1 VNTAWALG
9 LIVGPA
15 LGGYLSQVPVQK
27 ESKTKEKEKC
37 LLFLLQYSFFFSQPT
52 EKYPHIFS
60 KDSVFG
66 R

>member
-37 LLFLLQYSFFFSQPT
+37 LLFLLQYSFFFFT
-52 EKYPHIFS
+52 AN
-60 KDSVFG
+60 
-66 R
+66 